1 MFGTLGRMKA
11 RPGKLEELKAHPGD
25 PRAATSR
32 GYVGSYLLVAVEGD
46 EVVVAVM
53 FEDRE
58 SYFAMVHEPRT
69 DENHQRLLTLV
80 EGEPTWTDGEWIAG
94 PKA

>member
-11 RPGKLEELKAHPGD
+11 RHGKLEELKAHLND
-25 PRAATSR
+25 PRAAATK
-32 GYVGSYLLVAVEGD
+32 GYVGSYLLVAEEGG
-46 EVVVAVM
+46 EVVVVVM

-69 DENHQRLLTLV
+69 EENYQRLLTLV

-94 PKA
+94 PQA